1 MSNWLYLAIPLLKLS
16 SDSSTLCA
24 CLQAVGMRTACHLA
38 RLGATVIM
46 ACKSEAKG
54 AAAKIDIINE
64 LKQKHDM
71 NNASLEVSSAKFMTL
86 SICYMIAGGCCNS
99 AYTHLLPPSC
109 AAIPLR
115 AEQATYS

>member
-1 MSNWLYLAIPLLKLS
+1 
-16 SDSSTLCA
+16 
-24 CLQAVGMRTACHLA
+24 MRTACHLA

-71 NNASLEVSSAKFMTL
+71 NNASLEVSST
-86 SICYMIAGGCCNS
+86 
-99 AYTHLLPPSC
+99 AYITIHLLYL
-109 AAIPLR
+109 IV
-115 AEQATYS
+115 Q

>member
-1 MSNWLYLAIPLLKLS
+1 
-16 SDSSTLCA
+16 
-24 CLQAVGMRTACHLA
+24 MRTACHLA

-71 NNASLEVSSAKFMTL
+71 NNASLEVSST
-86 SICYMIAGGCCNS
+86 
-99 AYTHLLPPSC
+99 AYITIH
-109 AAIPLR
+109 
-115 AEQATYS
+115 